1 MLVVCAVNGYGGPVK
16 SIVSVLRH
24 LDGGVTA
31 IAATQ
36 REVVAA
42 NRPAGS
48 AGPSPLEAV
57 ADQLIDLPLPRG
69 IGLVRAQFDLVRRWR
84 KLRRE
89 VDVIH
94 ANGLTEAVMVAPLA
108 AVSRLPVVVWVHNY
122 EVPKAFRVLRPLIAL
137 TGHWTWMAVSEYS
150 RSLLPASWAISVVP
164 NPIELPPRSQREV
177 RQPPLRV
184 VYLAGTDHPVK
195 GFDLLPEIIR
205 SVPAADA
212 EFVVVA
218 SESRRSRHPRSVA
231 AWAELRGPLAAR
243 VTLRSFVD
251 DVGEIYARADAVLT
265 PSRQESFNRVLA
277 ESLAYGVPVVA
288 SDIAAHREHFDDG
301 AVGCLFR
308 TDDAG
313 DAARSLRELIADAAD
328 RTRCGERGRERAA
341 GFDAA
346 GVAKRLLAEWTRT
359 RRGIRRP
366 DDVLLNP
373 GLRSADDIP

>member
-1 MLVVCAVNGYGGPVK
+1 M
-16 SIVSVLRH
+16 
-24 LDGGVTA
+24 
-31 IAATQ
+31 
-36 REVVAA
+36 
-42 NRPAGS
+42 
-48 AGPSPLEAV
+48 
-57 ADQLIDLPLPRG
+57 
-69 IGLVRAQFDLVRRWR
+69 
-84 KLRRE
+84 
-89 VDVIH
+89 IH

-122 EVPKAFRVLRPLIAL
+122 EVPKAFRILRPLSV
-137 TGHWTWMAVSEYS
+137 GSVRRWTWMAVSEYS
-150 RSLLPASWAISVVP
+150 RSLLPASWAVSVVP
-164 NPIELPPRSQREV
+164 NPIELPPRSASPRSDSL
-177 RQPPLRV
+177 PLRV

-212 EFVVVA
+212 DFVVVA
-218 SESRRSRHPRSVA
+218 SESRRSHHPRSVA

-243 VTLRSFVD
+243 VTIRSFVD

-277 ESLAYGVPVVA
+277 ESLAHGVPVVA

-313 DAARSLRELIADAAD
+313 DAARSLRELIADAAE
-328 RTRCGERGRERAA
+328 RKRCGERGRERAA

-359 RRGIRRP
+359 R
-366 DDVLLNP
+366 P
-373 GLRSADDIP
+373 GLRRGRR